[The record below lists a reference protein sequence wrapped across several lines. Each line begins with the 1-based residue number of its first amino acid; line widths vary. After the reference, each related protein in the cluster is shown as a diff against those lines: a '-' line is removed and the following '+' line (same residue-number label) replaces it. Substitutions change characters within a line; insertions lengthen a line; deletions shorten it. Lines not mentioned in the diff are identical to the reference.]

1 MKKMLRPTLLTM
13 IKDPEPILIT
23 AGGKIR
29 CRRCNAQ
36 SSYTK
41 QQCKKPALNTSK
53 TSKCSYHGGKSTGPK
68 TQEGKDRIRAAHW
81 KNGSFTKEAIAERNR
96 KFAELNKL
104 AATLGINSKKRLKPI

>member
-13 IKDPEPILIT
+13 IKDPESILIT